1 MGADPRAK
9 MAPKF
14 VTVFI
19 VMMAAVGTT
28 LAIPSPLINRIPE
41 TASLIEESVAADDYT
56 KAANA
61 VITHITTTTNTSQTL
76 LDKLDSGIKC
86 AEEGQEEV
94 KIARIDYSNAVTR
107 HENAVKGLEAANN
120 LLVTLSTYS
129 FSFLVNA
136 SCGWEKEDAQYIA
149 AEAAWNAAVD
159 EGSASKY
166 QVHST
171 TVALEI
177 YIKEAARLE
186 KECEC
191 KVQGEHECEWKT
203 ATTQH
208 AGAQAAWDQAQNM
221 LCVIDGTFNA
231 THKLTSC
238 AHKPMA
244 PLRKP
249 YIHEDSENQVCQIA
263 TTVSGECN
271 LGALVGEEFYALETS
286 KLWKGNYYCY
296 HILVG
301 STEQQGH
308 IKQDHTEV
316 SADAAECNEDNFS
329 SDQVVGQTVSTV
341 SDFKQLYSKGTTDHC
356 EGKARQGTLTI
367 IQDPPATSSTATVDE
382 PDRCEYEIIV
392 TVPSCNWTP
401 TPIES
406 AVITY

>member
-1 MGADPRAK
+1 M
-9 MAPKF
+9 
-14 VTVFI
+14 
-19 VMMAAVGTT
+19 
-28 LAIPSPLINRIPE
+28 
-41 TASLIEESVAADDYT
+41 
-56 KAANA
+56 
-61 VITHITTTTNTSQTL
+61 ITDITTTTNTSQTL
-76 LDKLDSGIKC
+76 LEKLDSGIKC

-94 KIARIDYSNAVTR
+94 RIARIDYNSAVTR

-149 AEAAWNAAVD
+149 AEAAWNAAVV
-159 EGSASKY
+159 EESASKY
-166 QVHST
+166 QVHLT
-171 TVALEI
+171 TVALEV
-177 YIKEAARLE
+177 YIEEAARLK

-191 KVQGEHECEWKT
+191 KVQGEHKREWLT

-238 AHKPMA
+238 AHTPM
-244 PLRKP
+244 PVLNKP

-271 LGALVGEEFYALETS
+271 LDALVGEEFYALETS
-286 KLWKGNYYCY
+286 KLWEGNYFCY

-301 STEQQGH
+301 SIEQQGH
-308 IKQDHTEV
+308 IKQDHTDV
-316 SADAAECNEDNFS
+316 SADAAQCNEDTFS
-329 SDQVVGQTVSTV
+329 SDQVVGQTVSRI
-341 SDFKQLYSKGTTDHC
+341 SGIKQMYSEGTTEYC
-356 EGKARQGTLTI
+356 LGKARQGALTI
-367 IQDPPATSSTATVDE
+367 MQDPSATSSTATVDE
-382 PDRCEYEIIV
+382 TDRCEYEIIV